1 MCLCF
6 LDLLQNLP
14 DKSAESRSQP
24 GDNNEISSR
33 VYINFD
39 GHKQSHKE
47 IIISGKKKQNK
58 QQRTMLDHHCHY
70 LCRCMN
76 HCLDHPNCLK

>member
-47 IIISGKKKQNK
+47 IIISEKEKTKQTATYNVGSS
-58 QQRTMLDHHCHY
+58 LSLLVSLY
-70 LCRCMN
+70 ESLS
-76 HCLDHPNCLK
+76 